1 MGGHR
6 DSGEWSETTMP
17 NREAFWT
24 LFILNHLDTSRNDLT
39 SFRMFSSVM
48 GKVILRVERGWAV
61 NLGEGR
67 SKAGPCKLPRE
78 H

>member
-1 MGGHR
+1 M
-6 DSGEWSETTMP
+6 
-17 NREAFWT
+17 

-39 SFRMFSSVM
+39 FFRMFSSVM